1 MTYQAKTP
9 LFAAPHVHVETRQDG
24 TQILSSPIAPIKTAH
39 LLGEWLVRWAKEAT
53 QRPFLCERPGG
64 DPAKPWRIVSYG
76 EALAKVEAF
85 ATGLLRCGLS
95 AERPLA
101 ILCDNSVDHA
111 LLVLAAM
118 HVGIPA
124 SSISPAYSLVS
135 RDFAKLKSI
144 MASLKPGG
152 IFIPETEPYAKALAA
167 IEGLHDGVVI
177 MGHGTVPKGAILLD
191 SLGAETDQPRIA
203 ALFASLDETSIA
215 KILFT
220 SGSTGEPKGVINTHR
235 MLCSSQD
242 AKALLWPFVQSEPPV
257 ILDWLPWSHTF
268 GANHNFN
275 LILRNGGTLYI
286 DGGKPAPGIFN
297 RTLANIRDV
306 SGTIYFNVPRGFDML
321 VSELRKDDA
330 LREAFFRN
338 LKVIFYAG
346 AALPQNL
353 WADLE
358 EIAIQTLGHPVA
370 MVSAWGSTETSPL
383 ATDCHFQAERSGVI
397 GLPIPGCE
405 LKLVP
410 NGSKTEIRVRGSNV
424 TPGYWKRD
432 DLTAKAFDSEGFYC
446 IGDAVRFVDA
456 SDPAKGLLFDGRVAE
471 DFKLMSGTWV
481 NVGNIRLKGIQHLA
495 PVAQDIVVTGHD
507 REGIGFLVFANV
519 PACRQ
524 LAGLG
529 DDIGVKEVLECPALV
544 AHVRAGLAALKAE
557 GGGSAS
563 YATRAVLM
571 AEPASI
577 DDGEITDKGYVN
589 QRAVLTRRSGLVD
602 DLYHGGENVIFII

>member
-1 MTYQAKTP
+1 MTYQGKAP
-9 LFAAPHVHVETRQDG
+9 LFAAPQVHVETRADG
-24 TQILSSPIAPIKTAH
+24 SHILSSPIKPVRTAH
-39 LLGEWLVRWAKEAT
+39 VLGEWLVQWAKDSP

-64 DPAKPWRIVSYG
+64 DPSQPWRVVSYG
-76 EALAKVEAF
+76 EALAQVEAL
-85 ATGLLRCGLS
+85 ATGLLRQGLH
-95 AERPLA
+95 AGRPLA
-101 ILCDNSVDHA
+101 ILSDNSVDHA

-124 SSISPAYSLVS
+124 SSVSPAYSLVS
-135 RDFAKLKSI
+135 KDFSKLKSI
-144 MASLKPGG
+144 ITSLQPGG
-152 IFIPETEPYAKALAA
+152 IYVPDAVAFAPALAA
-167 IEGLHDGVVI
+167 LAGLHDGVVI
-177 MGHGTVPKGAILLD
+177 VGNGPQGEGAV
-191 SLGAETDQPRIA
+191 SLSELSSETDK
-203 ALFASLDETSIA
+203 ALVDRHYAVLSETTIA

-242 AKALLWPFVQSEPPV
+242 AKALLWPFVGHEPPV

-286 DGGKPAPGIFN
+286 DGGKPAPGIFA

-306 SGTIYFNVPRGFDML
+306 SGTVYFNVPRGFDML
-321 VSELRKDDA
+321 VQELRKDDG

-346 AALPQNL
+346 AALPQNI

-358 EIAIQTLGHPVA
+358 AIAIETLGHPVA

-405 LKLVP
+405 LKLLP
-410 NGSKTEIRVRGSNV
+410 NGGKLEIRVRGTNV

-432 DLTAKAFDSEGFYC
+432 DLTAAAFDDEGFYC
-446 IGDAVRFVDA
+446 IGDAVKFFDPA
-456 SDPAKGLLFDGRVAE
+456 DPAKGLVFDGRVAE
-471 DFKLMSGTWV
+471 DFKLLSGTWV
-481 NVGNIRLKGIQHLA
+481 NVGTLRMKGIQHLA
-495 PVAQDIVVTGHD
+495 PLAQDLVVTGHD
-507 REGIGFLVFANV
+507 REEIGFLIFPQMAACLELSGL
-519 PACRQ
+519 PASSSPAEIFSHPAVMARVKD
-524 LAGLG
+524 GLQ
-529 DDIGVKEVLECPALV
+529 
-544 AHVRAGLAALKAE
+544 ALKAE

-563 YATRAVLM
+563 YATRALLM
-571 AEPASI
+571 AEPASV
-577 DDGEITDKGYVN
+577 DQGEITDKGYIN
-589 QRAVLTRRSGLVD
+589 QRAVLSRRATLIDELYSLSTRIAS
-602 DLYHGGENVIFII
+602 I